1 MDIKLVKNL
10 AKSKEIMRGFKRGIG
25 EHLGKVA
32 AEELTRQTV
41 TLKPHELVKLQ
52 DIEKSR
58 PELRGLTISEKVHLA
73 LVEWIGFHNK
83 EKFNNGADT
92 PHDNSPVV

>member
-1 MDIKLVKNL
+1 MDKELARNLV
-10 AKSKEIMRGFKRGIG
+10 KSKEIMKGFKRGIG
-25 EHLGKVA
+25 EHLGKIA

-73 LVEWIGFHNK
+73 LVEWVGFHNK
-83 EKFNNGADT
+83 EKTSSGSNTISDI
-92 PHDNSPVV
+92 